1 MSDERFLRTE
11 LMIGTEGLGRLR
23 AAHVAVV
30 GLGAVGGYAVEAL
43 ARAGVG
49 RLRLVDA
56 DVLRSSNLNRQLHA
70 LESTLGQPKVE
81 AARSR
86 VHDINPACR
95 VEALRLF
102 VHADTVD
109 QVLAGPP
116 DLVLDA
122 IDSRAPKL
130 ELLSAVLQRGLTVIS
145 SMGAASRTDPAL
157 VRTGL
162 LSNVAGCP
170 LARAL
175 RKGLRRRGL
184 STDLPCVYSEE
195 PASARFVGAVEDDP
209 SDQEPCGGGRQRRIL
224 GSLPTLTG
232 IFGLTAANLALR
244 LLLGDRFPRPD

>member
-1 MSDERFLRTE
+1 
-11 LMIGTEGLGRLR
+11 MIGAEGLRRLR
-23 AAHVAVV
+23 SAHVAVV

-49 RLRLVDA
+49 RLRLVDS
-56 DVLRSSNLNRQLHA
+56 DVLRPSNLNRQLHA
-70 LESTLGQPKVE
+70 LESTLGVPKVE
-81 AARSR
+81 AARR
-86 VHDINPACR
+86 RIEDINPACG
-95 VEALRLF
+95 VEPLRLF
-102 VHADTVD
+102 VHVDTMD

-116 DLVLDA
+116 DLILDA
-122 IDSRAPKL
+122 IDSYTPKL
-130 ELLSAVLQRGLTVIS
+130 ELLSAVLQRGLTAIS

-162 LSNVAGCP
+162 LSDVAGCP

-184 STDLPCVYSEE
+184 STDVPCVYSEE
-195 PASARFVGAVEDDP
+195 PASPRFVGGMEEAEE
-209 SDQEPCGGGRQRRIL
+209 SDEAPHRRGRRRRIL

-244 LLLGDRFPRPD
+244 LLLGDLFPRGD